1 MDEVKEKLA
10 YICSQFRI
18 EGDILVYRW
27 IPAGHIN
34 TAYYVAV
41 YNGKE
46 IYQLLIQ
53 RVNTY
58 VFRDPVG
65 MMRNIELLTEHVR
78 SKEPT
83 MEKRRRLHFR
93 HTAARK
99 NYIVLKDGVAMGPDE
114 PFDPLDESIEF
125 WRVYNFIEYSTSF
138 ETAEGNPEVLRMSG
152 KAFGKFLRQLEDFEA
167 GRLIESIPH
176 FHDTRYRLDHFF
188 SVVEEDPLGRAATCP
203 EEIALIKRNRDFGC
217 TLCRQIDRGELPM
230 RVTHNDTK
238 TNNILFDKDNLDP
251 LVIIDLDTCM
261 PGLACYDFGDT
272 IRFAA
277 CTAEEDQPDGMQLDL
292 RLMRAYTEGYMSEA
306 GSVLTDAEV
315 ESLATGA
322 AVITGDYSLNRAAQ
336 VSGIRVL
343 SIDSLASALR
353 PALVAGETV
362 TIEIVKEGREAA
374 QGASGYEVFVKR
386 VDGKWKLAKTV
397 SGNSGFATTISVGR

>member
-1 MDEVKEKLA
+1 MDEIKEKLA

-18 EGDILVYRW
+18 EGEILVYRW

-34 TAYYVAV
+34 TAYYAAV

-53 RVNTY
+53 RINTY

-65 MMRNIELLTEHVR
+65 MMKNIELLTEHVR
-78 SKEPT
+78 GKEPT

-99 NYIVLKDGVAMGPDE
+99 NYIVLKDGKALGPDE
-114 PFDPLDESIEF
+114 PFDPLDETTEF

-152 KAFGKFLRQLEDFEA
+152 KAFGKFLRQLEDFDAEQ
-167 GRLIESIPH
+167 LIESIPH
-176 FHDTRYRLDHFF
+176 FHDTRYRLDSFF
-188 SVVEEDPLGRAATCP
+188 SIVEKDELGRVSTCRK
-203 EEIALIKRNRDFGC
+203 EIGIIEKYRSFGS
-217 TLCRQIDRGELPM
+217 TLCEQIDDGTLPL

-251 LVIIDLDTCM
+251 LVIIDLDTCV

-277 CTAEEDQPDGMQLDL
+277 CTAEEDQPEGMSLDL
-292 RLMRAYTEGYMSEA
+292 DLMRAYTEGYMSEA

-322 AVITGDYSLNRAAQ
+322 AVITLELASRFLGDY
-336 VSGIRVL
+336 
-343 SIDSLASALR
+343 
-353 PALVAGETV
+353 LVGD
-362 TIEIVKEGREAA
+362 K
-374 QGASGYEVFVKR
+374 YFR
-386 VDGKWKLAKTV
+386 VDNPMQNLRRAQAQLTLFEDMMKHMDDMQAIV
-397 SGNSGFATTISVGR
+397 RECAGR

>member
-1 MDEVKEKLA
+1 MDEVREKLA

-34 TAYYVAV
+34 TAYYAAV

-65 MMRNIELLTEHVR
+65 MMKNIELLTEHVR

-99 NYIVLKDGVAMGPDE
+99 NYIVLKDGVALGPDE
-114 PFDPLDESIEF
+114 AFDPLDESIEF

-152 KAFGKFLRQLEDFEA
+152 KAFGRFLRQLEDFEA
-167 GRLIESIPH
+167 GQLIESIPH

-188 SVVEEDPLGRAATCP
+188 SVVEKDELGRAASCR
-203 EEIALIKRNRDFGC
+203 EEIGLIEKYREFGC
-217 TLCRQIDRGELPM
+217 TLCRQIDRGELPL

-306 GSVLTDAEV
+306 GCVLTDAEV

-322 AVITGDYSLNRAAQ
+322 AVITLELASRFLGDYLVGDKYFRIAYPEQNLQRARAQ
-336 VSGIRVL
+336 L
-343 SIDSLASALR
+343 TLFTDMMKHMDEMQA
-353 PALVAGETV
+353 
-362 TIEIVKEGREAA
+362 IVRDCAGRE
-374 QGASGYEVFVKR
+374 
-386 VDGKWKLAKTV
+386 
-397 SGNSGFATTISVGR
+397 

>member
-167 GRLIESIPH
+167 GQLIESIPH

-188 SVVEEDPLGRAATCP
+188 SVVEKDELGRAATCP

-277 CTAEEDQPDGMQLDL
+277 CTAEEDQPEGMRLDL
-292 RLMRAYTEGYMSEA
+292 GLMRAYTEGYMSEA
-306 GSVLTDAEV
+306 ESVLTDAEV

-322 AVITGDYSLNRAAQ
+322 AVITLELASRFLGDYLIGDKYFRIDYPEQNLRRAQAQ
-336 VSGIRVL
+336 
-343 SIDSLASALR
+343 LALFVDMMKHMDEMQA
-353 PALVAGETV
+353 
-362 TIEIVKEGREAA
+362 IVRDC
-374 QGASGYEVFVKR
+374 ASR
-386 VDGKWKLAKTV
+386 
-397 SGNSGFATTISVGR
+397 N

>member
-1 MDEVKEKLA
+1 MNDKEKLT
-10 YICSQFRI
+10 YICRQFRI

-34 TAYYVAV
+34 TAYYAAL

-46 IYQLLIQ
+46 IYQFLIQ

-78 SKEPT
+78 EFEPL

-93 HTAARK
+93 
-99 NYIVLKDGVAMGPDE
+99 DGVAIGADE

-152 KAFGKFLRQLEDFEA
+152 KAFGRFLKQLEDFDA
-167 GRLIESIPH
+167 SQLIESIPH
-176 FHDTRYRLDHFF
+176 FHDTAYRLQAFF
-188 SVVEEDPLGRAATCP
+188 DTVADDPCGRAAGCQ
-203 EEIALIKRNRDFGC
+203 EEIRLIRENAEFGT
-217 TLCRQIDRGELPM
+217 TLCRQIDAGELPI

-238 TNNILFDKDNLDP
+238 TNNILFDKDTLDP

-261 PGLACYDFGDT
+261 PGLARYDFGDT

-277 CTAEEDQPDGMQLDL
+277 CTAEEDDPKHMSLDL
-292 RLMRAYTEGYMSEA
+292 KLMRAYTEGYLSEA
-306 GSVLTDAEV
+306 GSVLTDGEI

-322 AVITGDYSLNRAAQ
+322 AVITLE
-336 VSGIRVL
+336 
-343 SIDSLASALR
+343 LASRFLLDYLMGDKYFRIDYPTQNLR
-353 PALVAGETV
+353 RAQAQLKLFQDMMLHMDDMKAIIREV
-362 TIEIVKEGREAA
+362 TE
-374 QGASGYEVFVKR
+374 ASG
-386 VDGKWKLAKTV
+386 T
-397 SGNSGFATTISVGR
+397 

>member
-1 MDEVKEKLA
+1 MDEIKEKLA

-34 TAYYVAV
+34 TAYYAAV

-65 MMRNIELLTEHVR
+65 MMKNIELLTEHVR
-78 SKEPT
+78 GKEPT
-83 MEKRRRLHFR
+83 MEMLRRLHLR

-99 NYIVLKDGVAMGPDE
+99 NYIVLKDGIALGPDE
-114 PFDPLDESIEF
+114 AFDPLDESIEF

-167 GRLIESIPH
+167 SQLIESIPH

-188 SVVEEDPLGRAATCP
+188 SVVEKDELGRAASCR
-203 EEIALIKRNRDFGC
+203 EEIDLIGRYRDFGC

-277 CTAEEDQPDGMQLDL
+277 CTAEEDQPDGMKLDL
-292 RLMRAYTEGYMSEA
+292 ELMRAYTEGYMSEA
-306 GSVLTDAEV
+306 GCVLTDNEV
-315 ESLATGA
+315 KSLATGA
-322 AVITGDYSLNRAAQ
+322 AVITLELASRFLGDYLIGDKYFRIEYPEQNLRRAQAQ
-336 VSGIRVL
+336 LVL
-343 SIDSLASALR
+343 FVDMMKHMDEMQA
-353 PALVAGETV
+353 
-362 TIEIVKEGREAA
+362 IVRECAGRE
-374 QGASGYEVFVKR
+374 
-386 VDGKWKLAKTV
+386 
-397 SGNSGFATTISVGR
+397 